1 MFDVCKTGDLKV
13 GEKRAFKV
21 AGEHI
26 LLFHLNDGFYATQA
40 RCTHLFKSME
50 NGEIT
55 ANEEIQCPL
64 HRARFDIKTGEVNEW
79 ANFPKAVKVIDGIR
93 PAKCLKTYPVI
104 IEGDAVK
111 VLVGEEPASA

>member
-1 MFDVCKTGDLKV
+1 MFNVCKTGDLKV

-21 AGEHI
+21 GGEHI
-26 LLFHLNDGFYATQA
+26 LLFHLKNGFYATQA

-111 VLVGEEPASA
+111 VLVGEAPASA